1 MKAIGSYLIIEDI
14 AEVNKKTSG
23 GLELAEK
30 HDETRYKKGVII
42 SAGPD
47 SIQEKD
53 KILYDKVA
61 GHEVNYNDTIYKV
74 ISLKDVVAI
83 L

>member
-1 MKAIGSYLIIEDI
+1 MKAIGNYLIIEDI
-14 AEVNKKTSG
+14 VEASKKTSG

-61 GHEVNYNDTIYKV
+61 GHEVNYKDTIYKV
-74 ISLKDVVAI
+74 ISLKDVIAI